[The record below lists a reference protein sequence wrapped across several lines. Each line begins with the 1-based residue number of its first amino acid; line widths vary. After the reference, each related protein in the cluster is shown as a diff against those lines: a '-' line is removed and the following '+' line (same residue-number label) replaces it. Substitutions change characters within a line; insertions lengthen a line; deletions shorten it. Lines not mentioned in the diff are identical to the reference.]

1 MRISFMTERKLVGTG
16 EMFKKALA
24 GKYAIG
30 AYNVN
35 NMEILQGIA
44 EAAEETRSP
53 IILQVSAGARKYANQ
68 TYLIKLVEAAL
79 ATTTVPIAL
88 HLDHGADFD
97 ICKSCIDG
105 GFSSVMIDGSRF
117 PLEENIALTKQVVEY
132 AHARGVS
139 VEAEL
144 GKLAGVEDDVKVH
157 AKDSTYTDPEEAAR
171 FVKETGCDSLAVA
184 IGTSHGAYKF
194 KGEAK
199 LDFERLAEIKKAV
212 NDVVGF
218 DYPLVLHGSSSVP
231 KAFVDKCNKYGGKLP
246 DAQGVPEDM
255 LNYASKNGVAKIN
268 IDTDLRL
275 AMTST
280 IREFFIEHPEKFDPR
295 EYMGPGRTAVKE
307 MVIHKMRDV
316 LGTAGHADD

>member
-1 MRISFMTERKLVGTG
+1 MGERKLVGTE
-16 EMFKKALA
+16 EMFKKALK
-24 GKYAIG
+24 GGYAIG

-79 ATTTVPIAL
+79 NTTTVPIAL
-88 HLDHGADFD
+88 HLDHGADFE

-117 PLEENIALTKQVVEY
+117 PLEENIALTKKVVEY
-132 AHARGVS
+132 AHQHGVS

-144 GKLAGVEDDVKVH
+144 GKLAGVEDDVNVK
-157 AKDSTYTDPEEAAR
+157 AADSTYTDPEEAAR
-171 FVKETGCDSLAVA
+171 FVKETGCDSLAIA

-194 KGEAK
+194 SGEAK
-199 LDFERLAEIKKAV
+199 LDFDRLKACKDAI
-212 NDVVGF
+212 NAVVGYDF
-218 DYPLVLHGSSSVP
+218 PIVLHGSSSVP
-231 KAFVDKCNKYGGKLP
+231 AYLVEKCNQYGGKLP
-246 DAQGVPEDM
+246 NAQGVPEDM
-255 LNYASKNGVAKIN
+255 LNYASKHGVAKIN

-295 EYMGPGRTAVKE
+295 EYMGPGRTAIKE
-307 MVIHKMRDV
+307 MVMHKMRDV

>member
-1 MRISFMTERKLVGTG
+1 MERKLVGTG

-117 PLEENIALTKQVVEY
+117 PLEENIALTKKVVEY
-132 AHARGVS
+132 AHARNVS

-171 FVKETGCDSLAVA
+171 FIKETGCDSLAVA

-212 NDVVGF
+212 NEVAGY

-231 KAFVDKCNKYGGKLP
+231 KEFVAKCNKFGGNLP

-255 LNYASKNGVAKIN
+255 LAYASKNGVAKIN

-280 IREFFIEHPEKFDPR
+280 IR
-295 EYMGPGRTAVKE
+295 
-307 MVIHKMRDV
+307 
-316 LGTAGHADD
+316 

>member
-1 MRISFMTERKLVGTG
+1 MSERKLVGTN

-24 GKYAIG
+24 GGYAIG

-44 EAAEETRSP
+44 EAAEETQSP

-68 TYLIKLVEAAL
+68 TYLVKLVEAAL

-88 HLDHGADFD
+88 HLDHGADFE
-97 ICKSCIDG
+97 ICKACIDG

-117 PLEENIALTKQVVEY
+117 PFEENVAVTKKVVEY
-132 AHARGVS
+132 AHERGVS

-144 GKLAGVEDDVKVH
+144 GKLAGVEDDVNVS
-157 AKDSTYTDPEEAAR
+157 AKDAKYTNVKEAVE
-171 FVKETGCDSLAVA
+171 FVKQTGCDSLAIA

-194 KGEAK
+194 SGEAK
-199 LDFERLAEIKKAV
+199 LDFERLKEIKDALKEA
-212 NDVVGF
+212 G
-218 DYPLVLHGSSSVP
+218 
-231 KAFVDKCNKYGGKLP
+231 NKFGGNLP
-246 DAQGVPEDM
+246 NAQGVPEDM
-255 LNYASKNGVAKIN
+255 LNYASKHGVAKIN

-307 MVIHKMRDV
+307 MVMHKMRDV
-316 LGTAGHADD
+316 LGTAGHAQD

>member
-1 MRISFMTERKLVGTG
+1 MSERKLVGTE

-35 NMEILQGIA
+35 NMEIVQGIT

-68 TYLIKLVEAAL
+68 TYLVKLVEAAL

-88 HLDHGADFD
+88 HLDHGADFE

-117 PLEENIALTKQVVEY
+117 PLEENIKVTKQVVDY
-132 AHARGVS
+132 AHAHGVS

-144 GKLAGVEDDVKVH
+144 GKLAGVEDDVKVKT
-157 AKDSTYTDPEEAAR
+157 ADSTYTDPAEAAR
-171 FVKETGCDSLAVA
+171 FVKETGCDSLAIA

-194 KGEAK
+194 TGAAK
-199 LDFERLAEIKKAV
+199 LDFDRLKACKEAI
-212 NDVVGF
+212 NDAAGYDF
-218 DYPLVLHGSSSVP
+218 PIVLHGSSSVP
-231 KAFVDKCNKYGGKLP
+231 QDLVEKCNKYGGNLP
-246 DAQGVPEDM
+246 NAQGVPEDM
-255 LNYASKNGVAKIN
+255 LNYASKHGVAKIN

-275 AMTST
+275 ALTST
-280 IREFFIEHPEKFDPR
+280 IREFFVEHPDKFDPR
-295 EYMGPGRTAVKE
+295 EYLGPGRTAVKE
-307 MVIHKMRDV
+307 LVIHKMRDV

>member
-1 MRISFMTERKLVGTG
+1 MFEKAYNGGYAVGA
-16 EMFKKALA
+16 F
-24 GKYAIG
+24 
-30 AYNVN
+30 NVN
-35 NMEILQGIA
+35 NMEIVQGIT
-44 EAAEETRSP
+44 EAAAELHSP
-53 IILQVSAGARKYANQ
+53 VILQASAGARKYANSI
-68 TYLIKLVEAAL
+68 YLVKLVEAAVAL
-79 ATTTVPIAL
+79 HPEVPIAL
-88 HLDHGADFD
+88 HLDHGADFE
-97 ICKSCIDG
+97 ICKACIDG

-117 PLEENIALTKQVVEY
+117 PFEENVAVTKQVVEY

-144 GKLAGVEDDVKVH
+144 GKLAGVEDDVNVDSKD
-157 AKDSTYTDPEEAAR
+157 AKYTNVKEAVE
-171 FVKETGCDSLAVA
+171 FVKRTGCDSLAIA

-199 LDFERLAEIKKAV
+199 LDFERLKEIKDALREA
-212 NDVVGF
+212 GF
-218 DYPLVLHGSSSVP
+218 GDYPIVLHGSSSVP
-231 KAFVDKCNKYGGKLP
+231 AEFVAKCNKYGGNLP

-255 LNYASKNGVAKIN
+255 LNYASKHGVAKIN

-307 MVIHKMRDV
+307 MVMHKMRDV